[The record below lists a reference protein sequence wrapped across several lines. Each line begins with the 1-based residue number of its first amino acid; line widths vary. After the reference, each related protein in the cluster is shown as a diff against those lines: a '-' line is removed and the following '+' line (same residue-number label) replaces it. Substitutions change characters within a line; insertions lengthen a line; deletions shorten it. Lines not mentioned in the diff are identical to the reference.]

1 LELMCIKPMGAGMA
15 KLEAAE
21 EPAMYQRIL
30 VPIDDSTT
38 SLRGLD
44 EALSLAKLTGAT
56 LRLVHV
62 VDELKY
68 VTGFETFA
76 TYSGDLVPLMA
87 EAGRQLL
94 EQGRVRAQRAGIVA
108 ESALF
113 TSLAGRV
120 SDIVVEQAKA
130 WKAELIV
137 IGTHGRHG
145 VTRALLGS
153 DAEQVLRIAP
163 VPVLL
168 VRGQPDDEEAGGAA
182 ASPAV
187 AQA

>member
-1 LELMCIKPMGAGMA
+1 
-15 KLEAAE
+15 
-21 EPAMYQRIL
+21 MYQRIL
-30 VPIDDSTT
+30 VPIDGSTT

-44 EALSLAKLTGAT
+44 EAIRLAQLTGAT

-76 TYSGDLVPLMA
+76 TYDSDLVPLME
-87 EAGRQLL
+87 EAGEQILK
-94 EQGRVRAQRAGIVA
+94 QGRERAERAGIKA
-108 ESALF
+108 ESVLF

-120 SDIVVEQAKA
+120 SELVAEQAKA
-130 WKAELIV
+130 WNAELIV

-145 VTRALLGS
+145 VGRALLGS
-153 DAEQVLRIAP
+153 DAEQVARIAP

-168 VRGQPDDEEAGGAA
+168 VSARRADGEARTAEL
-182 ASPAV
+182 SPATAEV
-187 AQA
+187 